1 MSQEYTP
8 VEWVDDSTIINANRL
23 DRMQTAHHYAD
34 GFREVDTV
42 PTEDPEVDYHMVV
55 YCTADSTFYRWNGEA
70 WTKDVDD
77 DTKALLLAH
86 EADHANPHEVTKAQ
100 VGLGNVDNTSDAD
113 KPVSTAVQNAL
124 GLKADASDLSALE
137 TVVSGKYT
145 KPAGGI
151 PASDLSSA
159 VQTSLGKADT
169 ALQAHQS
176 IKTINSESMVGSGNI
191 SLQTPLT
198 AGTDYVVPV
207 SGKGLSAND
216 YTDADKAKLAGI
228 EAGAQVNVIESVKV
242 NGTALTPSSKAV
254 DVPVPTK
261 TSDLTNDSD
270 YTTASAVAGT
280 YLSKTDASATYLSKT
295 DAASTYATKSDITA
309 VFKVKGSKATYSELP
324 ATGNVTGDVW
334 NVLDTGS
341 NYVWDGSA
349 WDKLSET
356 VDLSGYVPK
365 TTTVNGHALSGNVTV
380 TKADVG
386 LGNCDNTSDANK
398 PVSTATQTALNAKL
412 DDSQLKTSW
421 SPAVSDSNIP
431 SEKLVKDTLDTKYA
445 KPSGGIPAS
454 DLASGVQTSLGKADT
469 AVQPGALATVATSG
483 SYNDLSNKPTIPTVP
498 VQDVTVNGTS
508 VLDGTTAK
516 VVVPA
521 IPDLSLVTSGSG
533 SFVTGLSVSGH
544 QITQTLGTP
553 AVATVDW
560 SEIENKPTFATV
572 ATSGSYTDLT
582 NKPTIPSTAA
592 DVGALPSTTLY
603 AGSST
608 AGGAATSALKA
619 TADGNGNNIVNTYAT
634 KTEVSAK
641 ADDSDVVHKAGAET
655 VTGAKTFSAKPTMSA
670 GLDITGTLNVNGDI
684 NQNGSAYE
692 THAQQVYTADD
703 YIIMRDGAVA
713 GLGAGDY
720 AGFQVKKYDGINDG
734 RLVIDKDGTARVG
747 DVGDEEPLATRDES
761 ADMTDGDLVE
771 WDAANFKMV
780 SSGISADDVAKMH
793 IVLTSQSVTF
803 SLQSTPDYASWPYR
817 ADIANADTTVN
828 TFATVVFDAAQATS
842 GNYAP
847 FCETANGHIYIY
859 AKAAVGTVTIPTI
872 HLSN

>member
-42 PTEDPEVDYHMVV
+42 PTEDPEVDYHMIV

-151 PASDLSSA
+151 PASDLSSD

-207 SGKGLSAND
+207 AGKGLSAND

-228 EAGAQVNVIESVKV
+228 ASGAEVNVQANWTQADS
-242 NGTALTPSSKAV
+242 
-254 DVPVPTK
+254 TK
-261 TSDLTNDSD
+261 DDFI
-270 YTTASAVAGT
+270 
-280 YLSKTDASATYLSKT
+280 K
-295 DAASTYATKSDITA
+295 
-309 VFKVKGSKATYSELP
+309 
-324 ATGNVTGDVW
+324 
-334 NVLDTGS
+334 
-341 NYVWDGSA
+341 
-349 WDKLSET
+349 
-356 VDLSGYVPK
+356 
-365 TTTVNGHALSGNVTV
+365 
-380 TKADVG
+380 
-386 LGNCDNTSDANK
+386 NK
-398 PVSTATQTALNAKL
+398 PT
-412 DDSQLKTSW
+412 
-421 SPAVSDSNIP
+421 
-431 SEKLVKDTLDTKYA
+431 
-445 KPSGGIPAS
+445 
-454 DLASGVQTSLGKADT
+454 
-469 AVQPGALATVATSG
+469 LATVATSG
-483 SYNDLSNKPTIPTVP
+483 SYNDLSNKPTIPSVP

-572 ATSGSYTDLT
+572 ATSGSYSDLT
-582 NKPTIPSTAA
+582 DKPSIPSTAA

-641 ADDSDVVHKAGAET
+641 ADDSDVVHYHGNE
-655 VTGAKTFSAKPTMSA
+655 VISGVKTWLNAQNYSAKATMSA

-720 AGFQVKKYDGINDG
+720 AGFQVKKYDGTNDG

-747 DVGDEEPLATRDES
+747 DVGDEQPLATRDES
-761 ADMTDGDLVE
+761 ASMTGGDLVE
-771 WDAANFKMV
+771 WDSANQKMV
-780 SSGISADDVAKMH
+780 SSGISADAVAKMH

-817 ADIANADTTVN
+817 ADIANADTTAN
-828 TFATVVFDAAQATS
+828 TFATVVFDATQATS